1 MEFLY
6 TYLILF
12 SVSSLFIIY
21 DYRTSRK
28 AADQGDAEAQ
38 MALSKMY
45 YLGCGVRKN
54 INESLKWIR
63 KASDQGHADAQCR
76 LGLAYANG
84 KGNLDKDYDEAIKW
98 IRKAADQGHVE
109 AQFSLGLAYANSMSS
124 LDEDYDEAVKWFRKA
139 ADQGEIYTKDLL
151 VSIYN
156 LGLAGGNGKEAVKW
170 MSEVIEETNRET
182 KSDYW

>member
-1 MEFLY
+1 LEFLY
-6 TYLILF
+6 LYLVLL
-12 SVSSLFIIY
+12 SVNGLSTIHY
-21 DYRTSRK
+21 GYRTCRK

-38 MALSKMY
+38 MELSKMY
-45 YLGCGVRKN
+45 YVGRGVFKN

-76 LGLAYANG
+76 LGLAYANSM
-84 KGNLDKDYDEAIKW
+84 GN
-98 IRKAADQGHVE
+98 
-109 AQFSLGLAYANSMSS
+109 

-182 KSDYW
+182 KSEYW

>member
-1 MEFLY
+1 LKYLYLFLV
-6 TYLILF
+6 LL
-12 SVSSLFIIY
+12 SVYGLSNIY

-45 YLGCGVRKN
+45 YVGCGVRKN

-109 AQFSLGLAYANSMSS
+109 AQFSLGLAYANSMGN

-151 VSIYN
+151 ASIYN
-156 LGLAGGNGKEAVKW
+156 LGLAGDNDKEAVKW

-182 KSDYW
+182 KSNYW

>member
-1 MEFLY
+1 MEYLY
-6 TYLILF
+6 LYLILY
-12 SVSSLFIIY
+12 SVINGLFIIY
-21 DYRTSRK
+21 NYRTSRK
-28 AADQGDAEAQ
+28 AADQGNAEAQ

-45 YLGCGVRKN
+45 YVGCGVRKN

-76 LGLAYANG
+76 LGLAYANSM
-84 KGNLDKDYDEAIKW
+84 GN
-98 IRKAADQGHVE
+98 
-109 AQFSLGLAYANSMSS
+109 

-151 VSIYN
+151 ASIYN
-156 LGLAGGNGKEAVKW
+156 LGLAGDNGKEAVKW

-182 KSDYW
+182 KSEYW